1 MGDDISRESQG
12 TWDMADHRRTGG
24 TKGSGRRSRAVRSWP
39 AAEAASAGGSGS
51 VTSTARPIRTLTPEP
66 AFPWRDTA
74 TLATYRHLL
83 TKGLQPG
90 EAANLTAF
98 LCGIPVSDIHWK
110 LIEVNRMLFLRRLA
124 QTGAWGPHDGG
135 RGRPH

>member
-1 MGDDISRESQG
+1 
-12 TWDMADHRRTGG
+12 MADRRRSGG
-24 TKGSGRRSRAVRSWP
+24 TRVSGHRSRAAGSWP
-39 AAEAASAGGSGS
+39 VDGAPSAAGSGS
-51 VTSTARPIRTLTPEP
+51 ATSTASTRPSTVPEP
-66 AFPWRDTA
+66 DFPWRDTA

-110 LIEVNRMLFLRRLA
+110 LVEVNRLLFLRRLA
-124 QTGAWGPHDGG
+124 QTGSWGALDGH

>member
-1 MGDDISRESQG
+1 
-12 TWDMADHRRTGG
+12 MADRRRSGG
-24 TKGSGRRSRAVRSWP
+24 TRVSGHPSRAARSWRVD
-39 AAEAASAGGSGS
+39 AAASAAASGS
-51 VTSTARPIRTLTPEP
+51 ATSTPSTRPLTAPEP
-66 AFPWRDTA
+66 DFPWRDTA

-83 TKGLQPG
+83 TKGLLPG

>member
-1 MGDDISRESQG
+1 MGNDISRESQG

-83 TKGLQPG
+83 LKGLTP
-90 EAANLTAF
+90 EESANLTAF
-98 LCGIPVSDIHWK
+98 LCGIPVGELRWK
-110 LIEVNRMLFLRRLA
+110 LIEVNRLLFLRRLA
-124 QTGAWGPHDGG
+124 QSGSWGAFDGTPG
-135 RGRPH
+135 RVH